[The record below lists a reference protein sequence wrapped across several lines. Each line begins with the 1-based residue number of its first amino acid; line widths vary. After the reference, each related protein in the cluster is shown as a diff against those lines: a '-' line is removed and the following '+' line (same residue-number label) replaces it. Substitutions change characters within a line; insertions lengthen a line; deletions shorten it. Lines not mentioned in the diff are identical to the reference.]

1 MFRNLSLKSF
11 IVFLFIITF
20 ISGLSVNAD
29 AQRRRSKSKKTRT
42 AKTQP
47 TNTAGESF
55 AVTKGQRDVAI
66 QLKNV
71 SKFVFVLGGVA
82 SGIEAIDKDI
92 RAGKASKEIA
102 DKNAQFKDDTITSIR
117 ALRAGLI
124 RLDVDFRAN
133 PALRKYMV
141 NLQNVSGLSARAED
155 LALAGRF
162 NDSGKELLLVVE
174 ALTDTLVAMP

>member
-1 MFRNLSLKSF
+1 MLKNINLKSF
-11 IVFLFIITF
+11 IVFSFIF
-20 ISGLSVNAD
+20 IFILGVSFDAN
-29 AQRRRSKSKKTRT
+29 AQRRRSKSKKTTT

-47 TNTAGESF
+47 TNTTNES
-55 AVTKGQRDVAI
+55 ADIKKGAEDVAI

-82 SGIEAIDKDI
+82 KGIEDIDK
-92 RAGKASKEIA
+92 AVKEGKASREIA
-102 DKNAQFKDDTITSIR
+102 DKNVQFKSDVLASIR

-133 PALRKYMV
+133 PALRNYQV
-141 NLQNVSGLSARAED
+141 NLQNIAGLSARAED

-162 NDSGKELLLVVE
+162 SDSGKELLLVVE
-174 ALTDTLVAMP
+174 NLTDTLVAMP